1 MAELTMIID
10 SSRHE
15 ELEKYLLSL
24 KGILEVTIK
33 NENNLEIYVKYDSSL
48 ITSKIIKFEI
58 LLFLDIYKFP
68 SILAFDKH
76 PSVKI
81 SNYKMIKYG
90 ICCEECLKN
99 AVEELFE
106 IEGIERVETDFSDI
120 SYNQDVII
128 DISYNP
134 FLISA
139 QDIKQIELKLNI

>member
-1 MAELTMIID
+1 MAELTIVID
-10 SSRHE
+10 SFKHK
-15 ELEKYLLSL
+15 ELEEYLLSL
-24 KGILEVTIK
+24 EGISDVIIK
-33 NENNLEIYVKYDSSL
+33 NENNLEIYVKYEPSL

-58 LLFLDIYKFP
+58 LLFLDIHKFS

-90 ICCEECLKN
+90 TCCEECLKN
-99 AVEELFE
+99 AIEELFE
-106 IEGIERVETDFSDI
+106 IEGIEKVETDFSDI

-134 FLISA
+134 SLISV
-139 QDIKQIELKLNI
+139 QDIEQIQLKLNI

>member
-1 MAELTMIID
+1 M
-10 SSRHE
+10 
-15 ELEKYLLSL
+15 
-24 KGILEVTIK
+24 
-33 NENNLEIYVKYDSSL
+33 KYDSDL
-48 ITSKIIKFEI
+48 ITLKIIKFEI

-90 ICCEECLKN
+90 TCCEECLKN
-99 AVEELFE
+99 AVEELFG

-134 FLISA
+134 FLIGV